1 MVMSGIGVD
10 RVEMIFVVVVTLLV
24 ALVWFFINRAS
35 VRANE
40 QIKLLQEIVEQQR
53 RQLDLLKMLV
63 PQHAN
68 ENADDLQVRDV
79 ALDFKNVIPER

>member
-1 MVMSGIGVD
+1 MSGIGVD

>member
-1 MVMSGIGVD
+1 MD
-10 RVEMIFVVVVTLLV
+10 TLEMIFIVLVALLA

-40 QIKLLQEIVEQQR
+40 QIKLLREIAEQQR
-53 RQLDLLKMLV
+53 QQLTLLKVLV
-63 PQHAN
+63 PQPAS
-68 ENADDLQVRDV
+68 EDSDDLQAQDDV

>member
-1 MVMSGIGVD
+1 MSGIGVD
-10 RVEMIFVVVVTLLV
+10 TLEMIFIVLVALLA

-40 QIKLLQEIVEQQR
+40 QIKLLREIAEQQR
-53 RQLDLLKMLV
+53 QQLDLLKMLV
-63 PQHAN
+63 PQQAR
-68 ENADDLQVRDV
+68 EDSDDLQAQDDV

>member
-1 MVMSGIGVD
+1 
-10 RVEMIFVVVVTLLV
+10 MIFIVLVALLA

-40 QIKLLQEIVEQQR
+40 QIKLLREIAEQQR
-53 RQLDLLKMLV
+53 QQLTLLKVLV
-63 PQHAN
+63 PQPAS
-68 ENADDLQVRDV
+68 EDSDDLQAQDDV